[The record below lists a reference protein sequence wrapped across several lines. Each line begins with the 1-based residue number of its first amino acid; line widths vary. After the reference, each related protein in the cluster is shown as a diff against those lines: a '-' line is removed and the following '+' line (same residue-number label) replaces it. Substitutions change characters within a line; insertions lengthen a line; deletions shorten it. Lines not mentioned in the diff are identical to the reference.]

1 MNDGTW
7 AMYTIGVV
15 ALFVAAV
22 FTLTLFQMRRTIVD
36 VAAQRLGHV
45 AGGMAGIGISLIA
58 LRALADRL
66 DEAALWVSV
75 VAFGSAFV
83 LALVLGY
90 FGAQQ
95 ALALAQRSNTGEAK
109 VAPTMKLEPGQR
121 AVWSST
127 LSSKWLLIP
136 AIGVLLLGPLFMFA
150 PDAPAWLLGVVVLA
164 GVACLSLS
172 SIRVTADASGL
183 SVSYGVLPWPKTNIA
198 VDRIESASVID
209 VRPMEWGGWG
219 YRGTLTL
226 MRQAAVVL
234 RAGPGI
240 RVDLS
245 DGRVFV
251 VTVDNPETPVALL
264 NAEVQRTA
272 ASV

>member
-7 AMYTIGVV
+7 AMYTIGLV
-15 ALFVAAV
+15 ALSLGAV
-22 FTLTLFQMRRTIVD
+22 FAITIYQMRRTIVD
-36 VAAQRLGHV
+36 VAAQRIGHT
-45 AGGMAGIGISLIA
+45 AGGMTGIGIALIA

-66 DEAALWVSV
+66 DDAALWVSV
-75 VAFGSAFV
+75 IAFGSSIILAVV
-83 LALVLGY
+83 LANL
-90 FGAQQ
+90 GAQQ
-95 ALALAQRSNTGEAK
+95 AIALAHSSRPAQMPVST
-109 VAPTMKLEPGQR
+109 TMQLAPGQR

-136 AIGVLLLGPLFMFA
+136 AIAVLVLGPFVMLA
-150 PDAPAWLLGVVVLA
+150 PDAPAWLLGVLVLA
-164 GVACLSLS
+164 GVACLSLA
-172 SIRVTADASGL
+172 SIRVTADGRGL
-183 SVSYGVLPWPKTNIA
+183 SVKYGVLPWPKTQIG

-251 VTVDNPETPVALL
+251 VTIDDPETPVALL
-264 NAEVQRTA
+264 NAEIARA
-272 ASV
+272 AA